1 MYLVWVLFD
10 RVPFILVELLQAWR
24 FLSDSRDMA
33 TGERLDDLEDPY
45 KLFRCHTIMSCTDAC
60 PKGLNPTRAIGHIKQ
75 MLLKRQL

>member
-1 MYLVWVLFD
+1 
-10 RVPFILVELLQAWR
+10 
-24 FLSDSRDMA
+24 MA